1 MKKKNKKIYKKTI
14 RKTIIVSLFAFLLFL
29 SAGCGGQEQQVTHK
43 IVLSE
48 DYSVSEIGRDITK
61 ISSPYGIVCREED
74 ILVCDY
80 SGNKIVILDM
90 DGNYLGEAGTLG
102 SGPLE
107 FIRPTGITRVDQYIY
122 VIDSGNNRLQVLDQE
137 LGFVREIELPDLR
150 NTESQFLM
158 DIVVTSEGDIYLSSS
173 YTDKRISRIY
183 RISGENK
190 AEEVSSQTFF
200 GYLASKGNQVYGV
213 NSMELYEEKNFFGA
227 RSGESRL
234 KNITEKKDIS
244 ELPYKYCPLDFVLY
258 GDSYYCLS
266 VLTASLDRLDSEG
279 AYLDTLAQ
287 MPSFKGPY
295 AWVDVS
301 CDGTFYITH
310 RTEGSIFIVRK
321 KADE

>member
-1 MKKKNKKIYKKTI
+1 MKKTFIA
-14 RKTIIVSLFAFLLFL
+14 SFFAFILFL
-29 SAGCGGQEQQVTHK
+29 SAGCGGQEREITHE

-61 ISSPYGIVCREED
+61 VSSPYGIVCREED

-90 DGNYLGEAGTLG
+90 DGNYLREVGSLG

-107 FIRPTGITRVDQYIY
+107 FIRPTGMTRTEQYIY
-122 VIDSGNNRLQVLDQE
+122 VIDSGNNRLQILDRE
-137 LGFVREIELPDLR
+137 LGFVREIGLPDLR
-150 NTESQFLM
+150 MSELSFFM
-158 DIVVTSEGDIYLSSS
+158 DIAVTSEGDIYLSSS
-173 YTDKRISRIY
+173 FTDKRISRIY
-183 RISGENK
+183 RISGEDK

-200 GYLASKGNQVYGV
+200 GYLASEGNQVYGV
-213 NSMELYEEKNFFGA
+213 NSMELYEEKNAVGA
-227 RSGESRL
+227 RSGESSL

-266 VLTASLDRLDSEG
+266 GLTASLDRLDSQG
-279 AYLDTLAQ
+279 AYLDTLAK

-295 AWVDVS
+295 AWIDVTS
-301 CDGTFYITH
+301 DGTFYVTH
-310 RTEGSIFIVRK
+310 RKEGSIFIVRK
-321 KADE
+321 KVDE

>member
-1 MKKKNKKIYKKTI
+1 MIFLKKTKI
-14 RKTIIVSLFAFLLFL
+14 TCLFILLLLL
-29 SAGCGGQEQQVTHK
+29 SAGCGGQEQQVIHE
-43 IVLSE
+43 IVLRE
-48 DYSVSEIGRDITK
+48 DYYASEIGRDITK

-90 DGNYLGEAGTLG
+90 DGNYLREVGSLG

-107 FIRPTGITRVDQYIY
+107 FIRPTGITRTEQYIY
-122 VIDSGNNRLQVLDQE
+122 VIDSGNNRLQVLDRE
-137 LGFVREIELPDLR
+137 LGFVREIGLADLR

-158 DIVVTSEGDIYLSSS
+158 DIAVTSEGDIYLSSS

-213 NSMELYEEKNFFGA
+213 NSMELYEEKNAVGA
-227 RSGESRL
+227 RSGESSL

-266 VLTASLDRLDSEG
+266 VLAASLDRLDSEG
-279 AYLDTLAQ
+279 AYLDTLAI
-287 MPSFKGPY
+287 MPSFQGPY
-295 AWVDVS
+295 AWVDVTS
-301 CDGTFYITH
+301 DGTFYVTH
-310 RTEGSIFIVRK
+310 RKEGSIFIVRK
-321 KADE
+321 KVDE

>member
-1 MKKKNKKIYKKTI
+1 MKKTFIA
-14 RKTIIVSLFAFLLFL
+14 SFFAFILFL
-29 SAGCGGQEQQVTHK
+29 SAGCGGQEREITHE

-48 DYSVSEIGRDITK
+48 DYSVSEIGKDITK
-61 ISSPYGIVCREED
+61 VSSPYGIVCREED

-90 DGNYLGEAGTLG
+90 DGNYLREVGSLG

-107 FIRPTGITRVDQYIY
+107 FIRPTGMTRTEQYIY
-122 VIDSGNNRLQVLDQE
+122 VIDSGNNRLQILDRE
-137 LGFVREIELPDLR
+137 LGFVREIGLPDLR
-150 NTESQFLM
+150 MSELSFFM
-158 DIVVTSEGDIYLSSS
+158 DIAVTSEGDIYLSSS
-173 YTDKRISRIY
+173 FTDKRISRIY
-183 RISGENK
+183 RISGEDK

-200 GYLASKGNQVYGV
+200 GYLASEGNQVYGV
-213 NSMELYEEKNFFGA
+213 NSMELYEEKNAVGA
-227 RSGESRL
+227 RSGESSL

-266 VLTASLDRLDSEG
+266 GLTASLDRLDSQG
-279 AYLDTLAQ
+279 AYLDTLAK

-295 AWVDVS
+295 VWIDVTS
-301 CDGTFYITH
+301 DGTFYVTH
-310 RTEGSIFIVRK
+310 RKEGSIFIVRK